1 MPVGIAPR
9 TSWGEL
15 PGPGRRRKAPPSPTP
30 SRRSRALRHRPVGDT
45 AHAVFLLDVL
55 SQCGFWWKSHDGR
68 EGVRFSF
75 RSPAPRRS
83 MKLLSSLPLTQRK
96 PLCERKTALRALH
109 GRRWTGPHRKRR
121 GRPGGRPGFP
131 TRFPTSIRGIFRNG
145 APQRPGC
152 APFARAT
159 LEQGPVS
166 PDAHEGRSVLRWWCT
181 PGVLGLHFGKA
192 HVLS

>member
-131 TRFPTSIRGIFRNG
+131 TRFPRSFGFPEMRPQNAPGGPGTPGTAFSRSRGAQNPVRLPRLNG
-145 APQRPGC
+145 PRVERTPRG
-152 APFARAT
+152 
-159 LEQGPVS
+159 
-166 PDAHEGRSVLRWWCT
+166 GRSRPAASVPR
-181 PGVLGLHFGKA
+181 
-192 HVLS
+192 